1 MGGAPDVVS
10 RYEQRID
17 GGGAAAQSGCPAASA
32 RFGDRLVDDPFSLTG
47 RAACSLAVVEDVRS
61 HSSNSKE
68 AKSFSRCWSRLMG
81 RMIVVIGKENDLDYF
96 CIMRFCLGRNKI
108 EQRQH
113 IWLANTSAT
122 GPD

>member
-61 HSSNSKE
+61 HSSSSKE
-68 AKSFSRCWSRLMG
+68 AKTLSRCCSRLMG
-81 RMIVVIGKENDLDYF
+81 RMIVVAGNENDLDYP
-96 CIMRFCLGRNKI
+96 CSMRFRLGGDKV
-108 EQRQH
+108 E
-113 IWLANTSAT
+113 
-122 GPD
+122 